1 MTARSKRRR
10 SWATALVSPTGLAAT
25 VGLAGLTFLVMFGPI
40 LWGSNSL
47 ETDPMSLSQVPSA
60 AHPFGTDAG
69 GRDVLARTLSAARL
83 SVLMALAASAFGV
96 GFGVLVGS
104 LPAIL
109 PPRLG
114 RIVVAIFNFAIAFP
128 ALLITIFLSVI
139 FGQGAVGAVFAVGV
153 AIVPAYARLTHTLS
167 SSIGGRDFVAAA
179 RILGLGKP
187 KVLIRHILPNIA
199 GPLIVNASVTAGG
212 ALIAFASLSFLGLG
226 VQPPEF
232 DWGRMLN
239 EGLSNIYVNPATAL
253 APGVAVVMS
262 GIVFTLVGETVSRAT
277 GATPGLAHRL
287 PRWLPRPLAA
297 RSVATTFNG
306 GDDGAVLQVRNLRVA
321 VPGHDGWT
329 EPVKGVSF
337 DVGRGEIVGI
347 VGESG
352 SGKTLTCMS
361 VAGLTEFPLKVTADT
376 VRFDGV
382 ELLSGERHP
391 VVRGRKADKLLGT
404 RLAMVFQ
411 DPMSSLNPSLKV
423 GGQVAES
430 GFVHGGLS
438 RKQAW
443 AKAVKRLD
451 DVKIP
456 DARRR
461 ARQHPHELSGGM
473 RQRAMIAMGLMGE
486 PALII
491 ADEPTTALDV
501 TVQSEVLSLLHDVH
515 QETAAAILMISH
527 DIAVITGMC
536 SRVLVMYA
544 GEIVEDISTSDLVA
558 GVARHPYTRALLA
571 AVPTMETNRDV
582 PMATIPEGVDLT
594 VLDDALCDVAVDPAL
609 CAYPAAE
616 AVDLESKGQIRV

>member
-10 SWATALVSPTGLAAT
+10 SWATALVSPTGLAAA

-306 GDDGAVLQVRNLRVA
+306 DDDGAVLQVRNLRVA

-337 DVGRGEIVGI
+337 DVGRGEIV
-347 VGESG
+347 
-352 SGKTLTCMS
+352 
-361 VAGLTEFPLKVTADT
+361 
-376 VRFDGV
+376 
-382 ELLSGERHP
+382 
-391 VVRGRKADKLLGT
+391 
-404 RLAMVFQ
+404 
-411 DPMSSLNPSLKV
+411 
-423 GGQVAES
+423 
-430 GFVHGGLS
+430 
-438 RKQAW
+438 
-443 AKAVKRLD
+443 
-451 DVKIP
+451 
-456 DARRR
+456 
-461 ARQHPHELSGGM
+461 
-473 RQRAMIAMGLMGE
+473 
-486 PALII
+486 
-491 ADEPTTALDV
+491 
-501 TVQSEVLSLLHDVH
+501 
-515 QETAAAILMISH
+515 
-527 DIAVITGMC
+527 
-536 SRVLVMYA
+536 
-544 GEIVEDISTSDLVA
+544 
-558 GVARHPYTRALLA
+558 
-571 AVPTMETNRDV
+571 
-582 PMATIPEGVDLT
+582 
-594 VLDDALCDVAVDPAL
+594 
-609 CAYPAAE
+609 
-616 AVDLESKGQIRV
+616 